1 MGLISRV
8 SSRTYRNQK
17 MASVGT
23 GYDSDIVLSP
33 DGRIFQVEYAGKA
46 VEHSTTVI
54 GMLCNDGVVLAAE
67 RQVQSKLYEADSL
80 SARRIY
86 NIDTHIGCAV
96 AGLLTDARS
105 LIDIAR
111 NEATNYREQ
120 WQKPIPVDVLVK
132 RVSNYMFQYTLNG
145 YYRPFGCAIIVAGTN
160 SDTGKSE
167 LWMADPS
174 GVCWRYKA
182 IAVGKTRQAAKTELE
197 KVDLGAVSCAQGI
210 KELTKVVHAVRDE
223 NQAHKQFMI
232 DVSHVGPS
240 TNGRHCFVSEN
251 QKTEAESWA
260 QNELNSDS
268 EDDDDDDEM

>member
-1 MGLISRV
+1 
-8 SSRTYRNQK
+8 

-33 DGRIFQVEYAGKA
+33 DGRIFQVEYAMKA
-46 VEHSTTVI
+46 VEHSTTVL
-54 GMLCNDGVVLAAE
+54 GMVCNDGVVLAAE
-67 RQVQSKLYEADSL
+67 RQVQSKLYESNSL

-111 NEATNYREQ
+111 NEASNYREQ

-145 YYRPFGCAIIVAGTN
+145 YYRPFGCAVIFGGTDP
-160 SDTGKSE
+160 STKKPE

-182 IAVGKTRQAAKTELE
+182 IAIGKTRQAAKTELE
-197 KVDLGAVSCAQGI
+197 KVQLGEINCEQGV

-223 NQAHKQFMI
+223 NQAHKQFLI
-232 DVSHVGPS
+232 DVSHVGVK
-240 TNGRHCFVSEN
+240 TNGRHKFVGESAKED
-251 QKTEAESWA
+251 AEQWA
-260 QNELNSDS
+260 KNELNSDS
-268 EDDDDDDEM
+268 EDDDDDDDEEM

>member
-1 MGLISRV
+1 
-8 SSRTYRNQK
+8 

-33 DGRIFQVEYAGKA
+33 DGRIFQVEYAMKA
-46 VEHSTTVI
+46 VEHSTTVL
-54 GMLCNDGVVLAAE
+54 GMLCEDGVVLAAE

-111 NEATNYREQ
+111 NEAANYREQ
-120 WQKPIPVDVLVK
+120 WNKPIPVDVLVK

-145 YYRPFGCAIIVAGTN
+145 YYRPFGCAIIVGGTN
-160 SDTGKSE
+160 PDTKKSE

-182 IAVGKTRQAAKTELE
+182 IAIGKTRQAAKTELE
-197 KVDLGAVSCAQGI
+197 KVEVGSLSVQQGI
-210 KELTKVVHAVRDE
+210 KECVKVVHAVRDE
-223 NQAHKQFMI
+223 NQAHKQFVI
-232 DVSHVGPS
+232 DVSHVGA
-240 TNGRHCFVSEN
+240 TTDNRHKFIPDQV
-251 QKTEAESWA
+251 KTAAESWA

-268 EDDDDDDEM
+268 EDEDDDDDEM